1 MLDWLNRQTCAQRSE
16 SRSDVLRRAR
26 QWAFLALGGLLLLP
40 LLTAC
45 RLMPPTP
52 KLPKAYPYAADDG
65 TPNLDLFDENYRT
78 IGVTSYK
85 PSPREME
92 WLLRQ
97 DQLDFERE
105 YDNIEAWT
113 EQSVYPVD
121 FDKITCTVR
130 NNNSGKAFYVWQ
142 RGFIEKAVD
151 GEWIRLERLGE
162 VHDMN
167 WFLVGWTEQ
176 VFAED
181 DPGYEPPPP
190 DCAIVT
196 VPRTYMSSGEVSSLY
211 ADSFTPGAY
220 RIALYVG
227 REIVYAPFELTAVPP
242 FTS

>member
-45 RLMPPTP
+45 RRTPPTP

-97 DQLDFERE
+97 EQLDFERE

-113 EQSVYPVD
+113 EQSVYPVSYTHLHRKHQPSD
-121 FDKITCTVR
+121 SD
-130 NNNSGKAFYVWQ
+130 SP
-142 RGFIEKAVD
+142 
-151 GEWIRLERLGE
+151 RLRLF
-162 VHDMN
+162 VY
-167 WFLVGWTEQ
+167 L
-176 VFAED
+176 
-181 DPGYEPPPP
+181 
-190 DCAIVT
+190 
-196 VPRTYMSSGEVSSLY
+196 LY
-211 ADSFTPGAY
+211 AVV
-220 RIALYVG
+220 RALY
-227 REIVYAPFELTAVPP
+227 RRDA
-242 FTS
+242 